1 MAELERNR
9 IMASIIGL
17 TGGIA
22 SGKSTVSK
30 MLNEKGYTII
40 DADLA
45 ARMVVEVDQPAYLA
59 IVEEF
64 GEHILHDH
72 DSTINREKLGQ
83 IIFNS
88 EEKRKKLNGIVHPA
102 VRSMMLAHKDE
113 AILAGKNTVFM
124 DIPLLFES
132 NLTWMVDRTVVV
144 YVNEETQLS
153 RLMERNNFNHEDASS
168 RIASQFPLKDKAS
181 LADAIIDNNGSLH
194 ETKQQLDA
202 LLVEWDLKP

>member
-1 MAELERNR
+1 MAT
-9 IMASIIGL
+9 IIGL

-22 SGKSTVSK
+22 SGKSTVSA

-64 GEHILHDH
+64 GEHILHEH
-72 DSTINREKLGQ
+72 DATINREILGH

-88 EEKRKKLNGIVHPA
+88 EDKRKKLNGIVHPA

-113 AILAGKNTVFM
+113 AISAGKNTIFM

-132 NLTWMVDRTVVV
+132 DLTWMVDRTLLV
-144 YVNEETQLS
+144 YVDEETQLS
-153 RLMERNNFNHEDASS
+153 RLMERNHLSHEEASS
-168 RIASQFPLKDKAS
+168 RIASQYPLKDKIKLS
-181 LADAIIDNNGSLH
+181 DHVIDNNGSLH
-194 ETKQQLDA
+194 HTQKQLEA
-202 LLVEWDLKP
+202 LLMEWDLKP

>member
-1 MAELERNR
+1 MAEVERNS
-9 IMASIIGL
+9 IMATIIGL

-22 SGKSTVSK
+22 SGKSTVST

-113 AILAGKNTVFM
+113 AIAAGENTIFM

-132 NLTWMVDRTVVV
+132 DLTWMVDRTLVV
-144 YVNEETQLS
+144 YVNEETQRS
-153 RLMERNNFNHEDASS
+153 RLMERNHFTREEAQA
-168 RIASQFPLKDKAS
+168 RIASQSPLKDKAN
-181 LADAIIDNNGSLH
+181 LADAVIDNNGSLH
-194 ETKQQLDA
+194 ETKEQLET
-202 LLVEWDLKP
+202 LLVDWNLKP

>member
-1 MAELERNR
+1 
-9 IMASIIGL
+9 MASVIGL

-22 SGKSTVSK
+22 SGKSTVST

-45 ARMVVEVDQPAYLA
+45 ARMVVEVGQPAYLA

-64 GEHILHDH
+64 GEGILHQPDA
-72 DSTINREKLGQ
+72 TINREKLGQ

-88 EEKRKKLNGIVHPA
+88 DEKRKVLNGIVHPA
-102 VRSMMLAHKDE
+102 VRKMMLQHKDE
-113 AILAGKNTVFM
+113 AIEAGKNTIFM

-132 NLTWMVDRTVVV
+132 DLTWMVERTLVV

-153 RLMERNNFNHEDASS
+153 RLMERNHYNHEDAAA
-168 RIASQFPLKDKAS
+168 RIASQYPLRDKVT
-181 LADAIIDNNGSLH
+181 LADAVIDNNGSLH
-194 ETKQQLDA
+194 ETKRQLDA
-202 LLVEWDLKP
+202 LLVEWELKP

>member
-1 MAELERNR
+1 MAR
-9 IMASIIGL
+9 IIGL

-22 SGKSTVSK
+22 SGKSTIST
-30 MLNEKGYTII
+30 MLHEKGYTII

-45 ARMVVEVDQPAYLA
+45 ARMVVEVGQPAYLA

-64 GEHILHDH
+64 GKDILHEN

-88 EEKRKKLNGIVHPA
+88 EEKRKMLNSIVHPA
-102 VRSMMLAHKDE
+102 VRSMMLQHKDE
-113 AILAGKNTVFM
+113 AIASGKNTIFM

-132 NLTWMVDRTVVV
+132 DLTWMVERTLVI

-153 RLMERNNFNHEDASS
+153 RLMERNHLKRQDAEA
-168 RIASQFPLKDKAS
+168 RIASQFPLKDKVN
-181 LADAIIDNNGSLH
+181 LADAVIDNNGTLS
-194 ETKQQLDA
+194 ETKKQLES
-202 LLVEWDLKP
+202 LLVEWGLQP

>member
-1 MAELERNR
+1 MAT
-9 IMASIIGL
+9 IIGL

-22 SGKSTVSK
+22 SGKSTVST

-45 ARMVVEVDQPAYLA
+45 SRMVVEVGQPAYLA

-64 GEHILHDH
+64 GDTILHEN

-88 EEKRKKLNGIVHPA
+88 EEKRKKLNSIVHPA
-102 VRSMMLAHKDE
+102 VRSMMLQHKDE
-113 AILAGKNTVFM
+113 AIAVGKSTIFL

-132 NLTWMVDRTVVV
+132 NLTWMVERTLLV
-144 YVNEETQLS
+144 YVNEETQLT
-153 RLMERNNFNHEDASS
+153 RLMERNHFNREDAEA
-168 RIASQFPLKDKAS
+168 RIASQFPLKDKVN
-181 LADAIIDNNGSLH
+181 LADAVIDNNGSLQ
-194 ETKQQLDA
+194 ETKEQIEA
-202 LLVEWDLKP
+202 LLVEWDLQP